1 VLVADRARARRVA
14 RLRPVALPGG
24 DAAAREPWRMA
35 LAHLVAAGVD
45 DERVEAARVDAPAS
59 ARTLVRAMI
68 ARGVNAPATTS
79 AGRLF
84 DAVAALSGVRARA
97 TREGQAAAEL
107 EAVSHAF
114 TTFTTGPECAE
125 PYALPLGCAG
135 GLLELD
141 PRPLVRAFAEDA
153 CRGVATGEIGAR
165 FHAALAA
172 GIGLACRAVRGRT
185 ALAAVVLTGGCFQ
198 NRLLTELAAHELER
212 SGFEVLLHERVPP
225 GDGGLALGQ
234 AAVAAERLHDVSG
247 DPR

>member
-1 VLVADRARARRVA
+1 
-14 RLRPVALPGG
+14 
-24 DAAAREPWRMA
+24 
-35 LAHLVAAGVD
+35 
-45 DERVEAARVDAPAS
+45 VEAARVDAPAS

-97 TREGQAAAEL
+97 TWEGQAAAEL

-141 PRPLVRAFAEDA
+141 PRPLVRAVAEDA